1 MYSFVD
7 DLIDLLDE
15 WMRIVF
21 DVEII
26 FCILNVILKSYR
38 NVIELYLVHTS
49 KHFPVVFYVDN
60 SCH

>member
-15 WMRIVF
+15 WMRIVV

-38 NVIELYLVHTS
+38 NVIELYLVYTS